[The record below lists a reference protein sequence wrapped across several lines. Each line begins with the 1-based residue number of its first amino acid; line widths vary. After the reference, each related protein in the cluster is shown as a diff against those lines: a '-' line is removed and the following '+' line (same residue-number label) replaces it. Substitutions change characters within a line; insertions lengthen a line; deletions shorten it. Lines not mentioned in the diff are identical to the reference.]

1 MTTESG
7 KAASSPDCGPTG
19 TDLVDESF
27 ACGDG
32 VGTAGFSD
40 LLTAAGLPASVAVP
54 PLIVVHVEDDLLP
67 VGLVGLALRVPVGLV
82 GRLSGR
88 GYWGGGSRKKE
99 SLEPPRRSL
108 HPHRR
113 PRTSCTPPQE
123 RRRPHSV
130 SLTYPFLSL
139 QTHTVWNRR

>member
-1 MTTESG
+1 M
-7 KAASSPDCGPTG
+7 
-19 TDLVDESF
+19 VDESF

-88 GYWGGGSRKKE
+88 GYWGGGVTEEGEFGASSAFAAPTPAPANIMHAAARKAA
-99 SLEPPRRSL
+99 
-108 HPHRR
+108 
-113 PRTSCTPPQE
+113 TA
-123 RRRPHSV
+123 
-130 SLTYPFLSL
+130 
-139 QTHTVWNRR
+139 